1 MRIYELAKELGVSSK
16 ELVSLLQTMGIA
28 ASSHMSVLS
37 EDDVAKVRKKHNS
50 QDQGKTSNL
59 KAAKQPEIKGDSG
72 KAHMISETQKPVTAK
87 KKKIFEKKRLVEED
101 VEVDEETESINV
113 ASQGSSPKISQ
124 KVTTHVEKN
133 KPTDQGRTTSKRVF
147 RGAARTVKHLVPE
160 VVTEIVVGDSLP
172 LFKVAEMM
180 GKTAGEIIME
190 LLKEGMVCNRNALLN
205 PEIIKSVAA
214 KFGIHV
220 LRPEKRE
227 KEDALAQAKL
237 DRAEGSQRRWP
248 IVVVMGH
255 VDHGKTTLLD
265 YIRKMNVA
273 AREKGGITQHISAYE
288 VTTKHGK
295 IVFMDTPGHEAFSY
309 LRQHGVRIT
318 DIVILIVAA
327 DDGVKPQTLEALK
340 HAKQAGVDI
349 IVAINKVDKV
359 SPAAIETVK
368 RQLAEHDMLVEDWG
382 GKVICLPIS
391 GKTGQGVEDLLEM
404 IVLQAEL
411 MDLKAF
417 ADRQARAF
425 VLESRLEKGYGPVA
439 TVISV
444 EGTIK
449 QGDAFVCGETTGK
462 VRLLIDSEGK
472 KIQEAGPSMPVQVV
486 GFNDYPSMGDL
497 LKVVS
502 VDEYSKARHS
512 KTAFGQERENDRL
525 SDASHGQALEKKR
538 IINLMIKTDTRGS
551 REALLGLIKKLE
563 KLSAEVNCPINIIS
577 TAVGDISEGDVELAE
592 NTNSLLIGFH
602 IKAEKNAGSLAKEKH
617 VEIKLYDIIYHLIE
631 DLEKML
637 EKKRI
642 IEAVWKQTG
651 EATVR
656 KVFKL
661 KTGQVIAGCYLREGV
676 CSRNSKVSCFRS
688 KRVIAE
694 AKITSLQ
701 RDKKTVKE
709 VHAGYEFAFISDSF
723 QEWEEGDTILCF
735 TQSKD

>member
-1 MRIYELAKELGVSSK
+1 MRVYELAKELGVSSK
-16 ELVSLLQTMGIA
+16 ELVSLLQKMGIA
-28 ASSHMSVLS
+28 ASSHMSVIS
-37 EDDVAKVRKKHNS
+37 EDDAKKVKTKHGSRDQDDSSNS
-50 QDQGKTSNL
+50 
-59 KAAKQPEIKGDSG
+59 KAAKQPEKKGDSG
-72 KAHMISETQKPVTAK
+72 KAHMIGETQKPVTTK
-87 KKKIFEKKRLVEED
+87 KKKIFEKKMLP
-101 VEVDEETESINV
+101 DEEIEDIESV
-113 ASQGSSPKISQ
+113 PGRLAPK
-124 KVTTHVEKN
+124 TTLKVEKA
-133 KPTDQGRTTSKRVF
+133 KSPTQTRTFKQKSYH
-147 RGAARTVKHLVPE
+147 GAARSVVKQVVPE
-160 VVTEIVVGDSLP
+160 VVTEITVSDNLP

-180 GKTAGEIIME
+180 GKTAGELIME
-190 LLKEGMVCNRNALLN
+190 LLKEGMVCNRNAMLT
-205 PEIIKSVAA
+205 PDIIKSVAV
-214 KFGIHV
+214 KFGIQV
-220 LRPEKRE
+220 KKPEKKA
-227 KEDALAQAKL
+227 KEDVLAQAKL

-288 VTTKHGK
+288 VTSKHGK

-318 DIVILIVAA
+318 DIAILIIAA
-327 DDGVKPQTLEALK
+327 DDGVKPQTIEALK
-340 HAKQAGVDI
+340 HAKSAGVDI
-349 IVAINKVDKV
+349 IVAINKMDKV
-359 SPAAIETVK
+359 SPAAIETIK

-382 GKVICLPIS
+382 GKVICMPIS
-391 GKTGQGVEDLLEM
+391 AKTGQGVDELLEM
-404 IVLQAEL
+404 IVLQSEL

-417 ADRQARAF
+417 ADRPARAF

-439 TVISV
+439 TVISI

-449 QGDAFVCGETTGK
+449 QGDVFVCGDTTGK
-462 VRLLIDSEGK
+462 VRLLIDSAGQ
-472 KIQEAGPSMPVQVV
+472 KIQEAGPSTPVQVV

-502 VDEYSKARHS
+502 VQEYAKVRQSKGSLTQGAE
-512 KTAFGQERENDRL
+512 TDRPTE
-525 SDASHGQALEKKR
+525 AAHGQATEKGR
-538 IINLMIKTDTRGS
+538 VINLIIKTDTRGS

-563 KLSAEVNCPINIIS
+563 KLSIEVNCPVNIIS
-577 TAVGDISEGDVELAE
+577 TAVGDISEGDIELAE
-592 NTNSLLIGFH
+592 NTHALLIGFH
-602 IKAEKNAGSLAKEKH
+602 VKAEKNAVLLAKERH
-617 VEIKLYDIIYHLIE
+617 VDIKLYDIIYHLIE

-642 IEAVWKQTG
+642 IVAVWKQTG

-676 CSRNSKVSCFRS
+676 CSRNSKVTCVR
-688 KRVIAE
+688 KKQVIGE
-694 AKITSLQ
+694 SKITSLQ

-709 VHAGYEFAFISDSF
+709 VHAGYEFAFITDTF